1 VTQDYPRIL
10 VVTGNNFN
18 LVTGGGITLTNLF
31 RGWPADRLANLH
43 DDATPVDRTVC
54 RNFYRLT
61 EQEIRW
67 VWPFSLVR
75 RSYGHFKR
83 RSAGRR
89 NPPVPKVCPQARPPS
104 SWPDESSVTACP
116 SAPTS
121 RAN

>member
-1 VTQDYPRIL
+1 MTQDYPRIL

-61 EQEIRW
+61 EEEIRW
-67 VWPFSLVR
+67 VWPFSLLR
-75 RSYGHFKR
+75 RSYGRFKR
-83 RSAGRR
+83 HLAGPL
-89 NPPVPKVCPQARPPS
+89 NDPVPGAPP
-104 SWPDESSVTACP
+104 
-116 SAPTS
+116 
-121 RAN
+121 